1 MRLICNSHQF
11 GGLSIVRILIVDD
24 EPRHLRGMVN
34 LIGRLR
40 PEDQVVV
47 AKDGLSA
54 MELVKAHGPEAILTD
69 IRMPGMDGLEFLERL
84 KVDGIKTRVVMVSAY
99 NLFEYAQKAVRH
111 GAFDYLLKPVEIEK
125 IVDVLSRIDL
135 QLTAEQQQY
144 REEEEL
150 QHRLKLAS
158 SAYLSRLILSWLNG
172 SAAPEELE
180 ELNRY
185 EWLRESGVAVYSEL
199 QHRQDSGEQQD
210 SREQQDSS
218 SFARSLEQAWSEW
231 GEAIT
236 VPLSGMMEDGV
247 QAAVTLITLEELT
260 KCKREEARYIAQ
272 SLEAE
277 WAHAGQLV
285 HGIGPQ
291 SHSLLTEAPRSYL
304 AARTANSYNFYDF
317 RQGLLFADELIV
329 TPGTGTTDWGRL
341 YDALKMDD
349 AALVQ
354 EVCAETVYQLA
365 DAGQASPMLLKE
377 QASLMLLQI
386 RSDHQDI
393 LDKKTGQML
402 TDTATMLIRSCR
414 SYQEL
419 MTKLNHALR
428 EAHLALS
435 LSRQDQ
441 GEVVIAECLGWIQGH
456 TKENLTLERA
466 AEHFHFNPSYFS
478 TLIKSRT
485 GKTFSEHVTAVRMK
499 RAKEL
504 LAAERFRVYEISLE
518 CGFQDTKYF
527 CRVFKKYH
535 GMSPKAYKHV
545 LSQRKREA

>member
-1 MRLICNSHQF
+1 MRLICNSNQF

-40 PEDQVVV
+40 PEDQVVA

-84 KVDGIKTRVVMVSAY
+84 KVEGIKTRVVMVSAY

-125 IVDVLSRIDL
+125 IAEVLSRIDL

-199 QHRQDSGEQQD
+199 QHRRDSGEQQD
-210 SREQQDSS
+210 SG
-218 SFARSLEQAWSEW
+218 SFVRSLEQAWSEW

-247 QAAVTLITLEELT
+247 QAAVTLIALEALT
-260 KCKREEARYIAQ
+260 QGKREEARYIAQ

-277 WAHAGQLV
+277 WAHAGQLA

-291 SHSLLTEAPRSYL
+291 CHSLLAEAPRSYL

-317 RQGLLFADELIV
+317 RQGLLFADELIS
-329 TPGTGTTDWGRL
+329 TPGAGAPDWGRL

-354 EVCAETVYQLA
+354 EVCGEIVYQLA

-402 TDTATMLIRSCR
+402 TDTATMLIRSCS

-428 EAHLALS
+428 EAHLALA
-435 LSRQDQ
+435 LSRQDKS
-441 GEVVIAECLGWIQGH
+441 EVVIAECLGWIQGH

-478 TLIKSRT
+478 TLIKNRT

-504 LAAERFRVYEISLE
+504 LAAEQFRVYEISLE

-535 GMSPKAYKHV
+535 GMSPKAYKHA

>member
-1 MRLICNSHQF
+1 M
-11 GGLSIVRILIVDD
+11 
-24 EPRHLRGMVN
+24 
-34 LIGRLR
+34 
-40 PEDQVVV
+40 
-47 AKDGLSA
+47 
-54 MELVKAHGPEAILTD
+54 
-69 IRMPGMDGLEFLERL
+69 
-84 KVDGIKTRVVMVSAY
+84 
-99 NLFEYAQKAVRH
+99 
-111 GAFDYLLKPVEIEK
+111 
-125 IVDVLSRIDL
+125 
-135 QLTAEQQQY
+135 
-144 REEEEL
+144 
-150 QHRLKLAS
+150 
-158 SAYLSRLILSWLNG
+158 
-172 SAAPEELE
+172 
-180 ELNRY
+180 
-185 EWLRESGVAVYSEL
+185 
-199 QHRQDSGEQQD
+199 
-210 SREQQDSS
+210 
-218 SFARSLEQAWSEW
+218 

-435 LSRQDQ
+435 LSRQDKS
-441 GEVVIAECLGWIQGH
+441 EVVIAECLGWIQGH

>member
-150 QHRLKLAS
+150 QQRLKLAS

-199 QHRQDSGEQQD
+199 QHRQD

-435 LSRQDQ
+435 LSRQDKS
-441 GEVVIAECLGWIQGH
+441 EVVIAECLGWIQGH

>member
-1 MRLICNSHQF
+1 MRLICNSNQF

-40 PEDQVVV
+40 PEDQVVA

-84 KVDGIKTRVVMVSAY
+84 KVEGIKTRVVMVSAY
-99 NLFEYAQKAVRH
+99 NLFEYAQQAVRH
-111 GAFDYLLKPVEIEK
+111 GAFDYLLKPVEIGK
-125 IVDVLSRIDL
+125 IAEVLSRIDL

-199 QHRQDSGEQQD
+199 KHRRDSGEQQD
-210 SREQQDSS
+210 SG
-218 SFARSLEQAWSEW
+218 SFVRSLEQAWSRW

-236 VPLSGMMEDGV
+236 FPLSGMMEDGV
-247 QAAVTLITLEELT
+247 QAAVTLITLETLT
-260 KCKREEARYIAQ
+260 QGKREEARYIAQ
-272 SLEAE
+272 SLAAE
-277 WAHAGQLV
+277 WVHAGQLV

-291 SHSLLTEAPRSYL
+291 CHSLLAEAPRSYL

-317 RQGLLFADELIV
+317 RQGLLFADELIS
-329 TPGTGTTDWGRL
+329 TPGAGAPDWGRL

-428 EAHLALS
+428 EAHLALA
-435 LSRQDQ
+435 LSRQDKS
-441 GEVVIAECLGWIQGH
+441 EVVIAECLGWIQGH

-478 TLIKSRT
+478 TLIKNRT

-504 LAAERFRVYEISLE
+504 LAAEQFRVYEISLE

-535 GMSPKAYKHV
+535 GMSPKAYKHA

>member
-1 MRLICNSHQF
+1 M
-11 GGLSIVRILIVDD
+11 RILIVDD

-40 PEDQVVV
+40 PEDQVVA

-54 MELVKAHGPEAILTD
+54 MELVKAHSPEAILTD

-84 KVDGIKTRVVMVSAY
+84 KVEGIKTRVVMVSAY

-125 IVDVLSRIDL
+125 ITEVLSRIDL

-199 QHRQDSGEQQD
+199 KHRRDSGEQQD
-210 SREQQDSS
+210 SG
-218 SFARSLEQAWSEW
+218 SFVRSLEQAWSRW

-247 QAAVTLITLEELT
+247 QAAVTLITLEALT
-260 KCKREEARYIAQ
+260 QGKREEARFIAQ
-272 SLEAE
+272 SLAAE
-277 WAHAGQLV
+277 WVHAGQLV

-291 SHSLLTEAPRSYL
+291 CHSLLAEAPRSYL

-317 RQGLLFADELIV
+317 RQGLLFADELIS
-329 TPGTGTTDWGRL
+329 TPGAGAPDWGRL

-428 EAHLALS
+428 EAHLALA
-435 LSRQDQ
+435 LSRQDKS
-441 GEVVIAECLGWIQGH
+441 EVVIAECLGWIQGH

-478 TLIKSRT
+478 TLIKNRT

-504 LAAERFRVYEISLE
+504 LAAEQFRVYEISLE

-535 GMSPKAYKHV
+535 GMSPKAYKHA

>member
-1 MRLICNSHQF
+1 MRLICNSNQF

-40 PEDQVVV
+40 PEDQVVA

-84 KVDGIKTRVVMVSAY
+84 KVEGIKTRVVMVSAY

-111 GAFDYLLKPVEIEK
+111 GAFDYLLKPVEIGK
-125 IVDVLSRIDL
+125 IAEVLSRIDL

-185 EWLRESGVAVYSEL
+185 EWMRESGVAVYSEL
-199 QHRQDSGEQQD
+199 QHRRDSGEQQD
-210 SREQQDSS
+210 SG
-218 SFARSLEQAWSEW
+218 SFVRSLEQAWSEW

-247 QAAVTLITLEELT
+247 QAAVTLITLEALT
-260 KCKREEARYIAQ
+260 QGKREEARYIAQ
-272 SLEAE
+272 SLAAE
-277 WAHAGQLV
+277 WAHAGQLA

-291 SHSLLTEAPRSYL
+291 CHSLLAEAPRSYL

-317 RQGLLFADELIV
+317 RQGLLFADELIS
-329 TPGTGTTDWGRL
+329 TPGAGAPDWGRL

-428 EAHLALS
+428 EAHLALA
-435 LSRQDQ
+435 LSRQDKS
-441 GEVVIAECLGWIQGH
+441 EVVIAECLGWIQGH

-478 TLIKSRT
+478 TLIKNRT

-504 LAAERFRVYEISLE
+504 LAAEQFRVYEISLE

-535 GMSPKAYKHV
+535 GMSPKAYKHA

>member
-1 MRLICNSHQF
+1 M
-11 GGLSIVRILIVDD
+11 RILIVDD

-40 PEDQVVV
+40 PEDQVVA

-54 MELVKAHGPEAILTD
+54 MELVKAHSPEAILTD

-84 KVDGIKTRVVMVSAY
+84 KVEGIKTRVVMVSAY

-125 IVDVLSRIDL
+125 ITEVLSRIDL

-172 SAAPEELE
+172 SAALEELE

-199 QHRQDSGEQQD
+199 KHRRDSGEQQD
-210 SREQQDSS
+210 SG
-218 SFARSLEQAWSEW
+218 SFVRSLEQAWSRW

-247 QAAVTLITLEELT
+247 QAAVTLITLEALT
-260 KCKREEARYIAQ
+260 QGKREEARYIAQ
-272 SLEAE
+272 SLAAE
-277 WAHAGQLV
+277 WVHAGQLV

-291 SHSLLTEAPRSYL
+291 CHSLLAEAPRSYL

-317 RQGLLFADELIV
+317 RQGLLFADELIS
-329 TPGTGTTDWGRL
+329 TPGAGAPDWGRL

-393 LDKKTGQML
+393 LDKKTGQIL
-402 TDTATMLIRSCR
+402 TDTATMLIRSCS

-428 EAHLALS
+428 EAHLALA
-435 LSRQDQ
+435 LSRQDKS
-441 GEVVIAECLGWIQGH
+441 EVVIAECLGWIQGH

-504 LAAERFRVYEISLE
+504 LAAEQFRVYEISLE

-535 GMSPKAYKHV
+535 GMSPKAYKHA

>member
-1 MRLICNSHQF
+1 MRLLCNSNQL

-40 PEDQVVV
+40 PEDQVVA

-84 KVDGIKTRVVMVSAY
+84 KVEGIKTRVVMVSAY

-125 IVDVLSRIDL
+125 IADVLSRIDL
-135 QLTAEQQQY
+135 QLTAEKQQY

-199 QHRQDSGEQQD
+199 KHRRDSGEQQD
-210 SREQQDSS
+210 SG
-218 SFARSLEQAWSEW
+218 SFVRSLEQAWSEW

-236 VPLSGMMEDGV
+236 VPLSGMMEDGL
-247 QAAVTLITLEELT
+247 QAAVTLISLEALT
-260 KCKREEARYIAQ
+260 QGGREEARFIAQ
-272 SLEAE
+272 SLAAE
-277 WAHAGQLV
+277 WAHAGQLT

-291 SHSLLTEAPRSYL
+291 CRSLHTEAPRSYL

-317 RQGLLFADELIV
+317 RQGLLFSDELIV
-329 TPGTGTTDWGRL
+329 TPGAGAPDWGRL
-341 YDALKMDD
+341 YEVLKMDD

-354 EVCAETVYQLA
+354 EVCGEIVYQLA

-393 LDKKTGQML
+393 LDKMTGQML

-419 MTKLNHALR
+419 MTTLNHALR
-428 EAHLALS
+428 EAHLALA
-435 LSRQDQ
+435 LSRQDKS
-441 GEVVIAECLGWIQGH
+441 EVVIAECLGWIQGH
-456 TKENLTLERA
+456 TKENLTLERV

-535 GMSPKAYKHV
+535 GMSPKAYKHA

>member
-1 MRLICNSHQF
+1 MRLLCNSNQL

-40 PEDQVVV
+40 PEDQVVA

-84 KVDGIKTRVVMVSAY
+84 KVEGIRTRVVMVSAY

-125 IVDVLSRIDL
+125 IADVLSRIDL
-135 QLTAEQQQY
+135 QLTAEKQQY

-180 ELNRY
+180 ELDRY

-199 QHRQDSGEQQD
+199 KHRRDSGEQQD
-210 SREQQDSS
+210 SG

-247 QAAVTLITLEELT
+247 QAAVTLITLEALT
-260 KCKREEARYIAQ
+260 QGEREEARFIAQ
-272 SLEAE
+272 SLAAE
-277 WAHAGQLV
+277 WAHAGQLT

-291 SHSLLTEAPRSYL
+291 CRSLHTEAPRSYL

-317 RQGLLFADELIV
+317 RQGLLFSDELIL

-341 YDALKMDD
+341 YEVLKMDD
-349 AALVQ
+349 ADLVQ

-402 TDTATMLIRSCR
+402 TDTATMLIRSCS

-428 EAHLALS
+428 EAHLALA
-435 LSRQDQ
+435 LSRQDKS
-441 GEVVIAECLGWIQGH
+441 EVVIAECLGWIQGH

-504 LAAERFRVYEISLE
+504 LAAEQFRVYEISLE

-535 GMSPKAYKHV
+535 GMSPKAYKHA

>member
-1 MRLICNSHQF
+1 MRLLCNSNQF

-40 PEDQVVV
+40 PEDQVVA

-54 MELVKAHGPEAILTD
+54 MELVKAHSPEAILTD

-84 KVDGIKTRVVMVSAY
+84 KVEGIKTRVVMVSAY

-125 IVDVLSRIDL
+125 ITEVLSRIDL

-199 QHRQDSGEQQD
+199 KHRRDSGEQQD
-210 SREQQDSS
+210 SG
-218 SFARSLEQAWSEW
+218 SFVRSLEQAWSRW

-247 QAAVTLITLEELT
+247 QAAVTLITLEALT
-260 KCKREEARYIAQ
+260 QGKREEARFIAQ
-272 SLEAE
+272 SLAAE
-277 WAHAGQLV
+277 WVHAGQLV

-291 SHSLLTEAPRSYL
+291 CHSLLAEAPRSYL

-317 RQGLLFADELIV
+317 RQGLLFADELIS
-329 TPGTGTTDWGRL
+329 TPGAGAPDWGRL

-428 EAHLALS
+428 EAHLALA
-435 LSRQDQ
+435 LSRQDKS
-441 GEVVIAECLGWIQGH
+441 EVVIAECLGWIQGH

-478 TLIKSRT
+478 TLIKNRT

-504 LAAERFRVYEISLE
+504 LAAEQFRVYEISLE

-535 GMSPKAYKHV
+535 GMSPKAYKHA